1 MTAYG
6 SLFERLGGLPVTR
19 SSNREES
26 VRDSVAAHLSKMLS
40 TRAGSVLA
48 LPDYGMPDLN
58 NMNLSL
64 HDALSLARSEIQR
77 FIAAYEPRLTEV
89 SVEAIPNADKPLQL
103 AFVIEGLLHVE
114 GLTSRVRMS
123 AQLQGSGQVS
133 IK

>member
-6 SLFERLGGLPVTR
+6 SLFERLGGLPGER
-19 SSNREES
+19 SSDREAS
-26 VRDSVAAHLSKMLS
+26 VRDSVAAHLGKMLS

-89 SVEAIPNADKPLQL
+89 SIEAQPNPDKPLQL

-114 GLTSRVRMS
+114 GSTS
-123 AQLQGSGQVS
+123 
-133 IK
+133 

>member
-6 SLFERLGGLPVTR
+6 SLFERLGGLPETR

-89 SVEAIPNADKPLQL
+89 SVEAIPNPDKPLQL

>member
-6 SLFERLGGLPVTR
+6 SLFERLGGLPADR
-19 SSNREES
+19 SSDRKES

-64 HDALSLARSEIQR
+64 HDAVSVARADILR
-77 FIAAYEPRLTEV
+77 FIATYEPRLTQV
-89 SVEAIPNADKPLQL
+89 NVEAVTNEDNRLQL
-103 AFVIEGLLHVE
+103 AFVIEGLLQVE

-123 AQLQGSGQVS
+123 AQLQGSGEVS

>member
-6 SLFERLGGLPVTR
+6 SLFERLGGLPGER
-19 SSNREES
+19 SSDREAS

-64 HDALSLARSEIQR
+64 HDALSVARSEIQR

-89 SVEAIPNADKPLQL
+89 SVEAIPNVDKPLQL
-103 AFVIEGLLHVE
+103 AFVIEGSLHVE
-114 GLTSRVRMS
+114 GFTSKVRMA
-123 AQLQGSGQVS
+123 AQLQGSGKVS

>member
-6 SLFERLGGLPVTR
+6 SLFERLGGLPVDR
-19 SSNREES
+19 SSDREES

-64 HDALSLARSEIQR
+64 HEALTQGRRDVQS
-77 FIAAYEPRLTEV
+77 FIAAYEPRLSDV
-89 SVEAIPNADKPLQL
+89 SVSSAPNEDNPLNL
-103 AFVIEGLLHVE
+103 AFVIEGLLEVE
-114 GLTSRVRMS
+114 GFKSRVSLS
-123 AQLQGSGQVS
+123 AQLQGSGKVLV
-133 IK
+133 K